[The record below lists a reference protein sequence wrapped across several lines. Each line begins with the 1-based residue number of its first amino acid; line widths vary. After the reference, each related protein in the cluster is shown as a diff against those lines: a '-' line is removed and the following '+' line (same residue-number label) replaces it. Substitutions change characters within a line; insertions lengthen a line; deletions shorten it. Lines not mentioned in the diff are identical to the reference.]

1 MVINTV
7 ILLAQKVCHIQRH
20 RRKVLGIFDDR
31 FRNLVEIFLLEMSMD
46 EAREIA
52 AELDKNAK
60 IVGAAGAE
68 LRKLLP
74 ESAESP
80 SGATR
85 YEYSG
90 ADDL

>member
-1 MVINTV
+1 MTISNNPKAYLIEEGKMKIVSEDAESTV
-7 ILLAQKVCHIQRH
+7 
-20 RRKVLGIFDDR
+20 
-31 FRNLVEIFLLEMSMD
+31 LEMRMD
-46 EAREIA
+46 EAREVA

-90 ADDL
+90 AHDL